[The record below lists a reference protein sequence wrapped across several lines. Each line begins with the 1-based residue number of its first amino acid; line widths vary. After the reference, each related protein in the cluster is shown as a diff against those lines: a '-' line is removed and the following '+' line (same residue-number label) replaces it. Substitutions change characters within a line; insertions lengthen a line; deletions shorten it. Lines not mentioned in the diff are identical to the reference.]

1 MKEHLIRR
9 ERDNKT
15 LFRFFWW
22 ILDRVKLVLH
32 ILPLP
37 YFKLFL
43 SCQIR
48 IHDNAVISYENVVY
62 QGVLLAHGSVIRDVE
77 S

>member
-1 MKEHLIRR
+1 MEEHLIRR

-22 ILDRVKLVLH
+22 ILNRVKLVLH

-48 IHDNAVISYENVVY
+48 TPENAVISYENVVY
-62 QGVLLAHGSVIRDVE
+62 QEVLLAHENVIRDVE